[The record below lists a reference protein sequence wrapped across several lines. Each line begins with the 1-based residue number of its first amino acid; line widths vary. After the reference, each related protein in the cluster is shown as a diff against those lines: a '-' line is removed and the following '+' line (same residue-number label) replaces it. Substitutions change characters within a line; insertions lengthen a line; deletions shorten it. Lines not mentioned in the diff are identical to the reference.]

1 MTHMTWNHQNPGL
14 SGFFWKIQYI
24 WIKINFFLGQSEV
37 EKHECGFKVFST
49 HIWTKEIEIPENIEP
64 ESIKA
69 KISPENILKIT
80 AQKKNDDNIDIEIPD
95 LE

>member
-1 MTHMTWNHQNPGL
+1 MAHMIWNDPESENFGF
-14 SGFFWKIQYI
+14 SGKFNTFW
-24 WIKINFFLGQSEV
+24 INFFLGQSEV
-37 EKHECGFKVFST
+37 EKDECGFKVFST

-80 AQKKNDDNIDIEIPD
+80 AQKKSGENVDIEIPD

>member
-1 MTHMTWNHQNPGL
+1 MTWNHQNPGL
-14 SGFFWKIQYI
+14 SGLFWKIKYI
-24 WIKINFFLGQSEV
+24 WIKINFVLGQSEV
-37 EKHECGFKVFST
+37 EKDECGFKAFST